1 MFSRAEQLYPTPIYG
16 AATNGHLEVVKSL
29 VPFSLEGILWT
40 AIIYPAASN
49 NHWEILQVIMPD
61 LAQNIDFS
69 KEELDDLKIGS
80 NDRNINTIKN
90 VLLRYCFRK
99 IH

>member
-1 MFSRAEQLYPTPIYG
+1 MKY
-16 AATNGHLEVVKSL
+16 L
-29 VPFSLEGILWT
+29 VPFSIEGILWT

-61 LAQNIDFS
+61 LGQNIDFTT
-69 KEELDDLKIGS
+69 EELEDLKIGS
-80 NDRNINTIKN
+80 NDRNINIIEN